1 MSTNERYIA
10 PPLRP
15 EATPRTRYLIPVALI
30 VAAAAISFAAIFFRK
45 ASPTHPLVSAGI
57 RLAIAG
63 CILLPFTWR
72 RCLTLTPSVR
82 RNAALGGVFYGVHF
96 GAWVWSIELTTIAAS
111 VTLVTATP
119 ILLAVYGWVTGR
131 DLPTRRMTAAIA
143 ISAVGIILIGGT
155 DFGSGWRPLVG
166 DALALVGAAAMAAY
180 MLTVRRLG
188 HIDLAAFLTIAILVG
203 ATLLGTTAL
212 VVGIPIRPASGEALV
227 WLALAALIPQL
238 VGHSLLTWCL
248 RYTSPTRVA
257 MATVAEPAGATVV
270 AWAWLGDTVSP
281 IVLFGCA
288 LTVTAV
294 VVSLQRTES

>member
-1 MSTNERYIA
+1 
-10 PPLRP
+10 
-15 EATPRTRYLIPVALI
+15 LIPLALI
-30 VAAAAISFAAIFFRK
+30 VAAIAISFAAIFFRK

-72 RCLTLTPSVR
+72 RCLALTPSVR
-82 RNAALGGVFYGVHF
+82 RYGVLGGVFYAIHF

-119 ILLAVYGWVTGR
+119 ILLAIYGWVTGR
-131 DLPTRRMTAAIA
+131 DRPTGRLIWTIG
-143 ISAVGIILIGGT
+143 ISALGIILIAGA

-188 HIDLAAFLTIAILVG
+188 HIDLGAFLTIAILVG
-203 ATLLGTTAL
+203 AALLGTAAL
-212 VVGIPIRPASGEALV
+212 LVGIPIRPASSEALV
-227 WLALAALIPQL
+227 WLVLAALIPQL

-248 RYTSPTRVA
+248 RHTAPTQVA

-281 IVLFGCA
+281 VVLIGCV

-294 VVSLQRTES
+294 AVSVQRTQA